1 MKFIRDIINDKK
13 QAADQGASND
23 ATMRMPQALRPD
35 ARGRPMMMDQDQAV
49 MDVEFHPETD
59 DLNLFEEDDVIDGV
73 VEKVE
78 SLFVETPEES
88 TRVVSQPARQAAPKP
103 AAFDEPEAEVYSA
116 EGLGSDLVSASV
128 GPEKTMLASQ
138 AETDAPDA
146 DLTQHILSR
155 RSTAEEPAVL
165 PETVAVESASQA
177 FEVPAPAAGRGT
189 RKAGRVKTRLLGF
202 GSAQESVSD
211 PFAGAQQDSPAANGR
226 LPVGWI
232 VVVEGPGTGTAFTL
246 FEGVSQMGRGEDQA
260 IRLDFGDTSISR
272 SNHAAVA
279 YDPEQRTFY
288 LGHGGKANLVRL
300 NGNPVLS
307 TEMLGSGDQIRI
319 GETVLRFVGLC
330 GPDFNWT
337 AGPGEKEPRASYA

>member
-13 QAADQGASND
+13 QAADQAASND

-35 ARGRPMMMDQDQAV
+35 ARGRPMMMDQNQAV

-116 EGLGSDLVSASV
+116 EGLGSDLVSASA
-128 GPEKTMLASQ
+128 GPKKTMLASQ
-138 AETDAPDA
+138 AESDAPDA

-246 FEGVSQMGRGEDQA
+246 FEGVSQMAPGKGEFVLINGR
-260 IRLDFGDTSISR
+260 RT
-272 SNHAAVA
+272 
-279 YDPEQRTFY
+279 QR
-288 LGHGGKANLVRL
+288 R
-300 NGNPVLS
+300 P
-307 TEMLGSGDQIRI
+307 
-319 GETVLRFVGLC
+319 
-330 GPDFNWT
+330 
-337 AGPGEKEPRASYA
+337 

>member
-1 MKFIRDIINDKK
+1 MKFIRDIINEKK
-13 QAADQGASND
+13 QAADHGGSED
-23 ATMRMPQALRPD
+23 ATIRMPQAMRPD
-35 ARGRPMMMDQDQAV
+35 ASGRPLMLDQSQAV
-49 MDVEFHPETD
+49 MDAEFQPDTD
-59 DLNLFEEDDVIDGV
+59 DLNLFQEDDVVDGV
-73 VEKVE
+73 AEPVE
-78 SLFVETPEES
+78 SLFVETPEEPV
-88 TRVVSQPARQAAPKP
+88 RVVSQPAPETVAMPAP
-103 AAFDEPEAEVYSA
+103 FDEPEAEAYAAAV
-116 EGLGSDLVSASV
+116 LGHDPAPVV
-128 GPEKTMLASQ
+128 PEETMLPAPD
-138 AETDAPDA
+138 EPHAPDA

-155 RSTAEEPAVL
+155 RPAPEEPATM
-165 PETVAVESASQA
+165 PESVGSEDATQA

-211 PFAGAQQDSPAANGR
+211 PFAGAQQDNPAANGR

-232 VVVEGPGTGTAFTL
+232 VVVEGPGAGTAFTL
-246 FEGVSQMGRGEDQA
+246 FEGVSQIGRGEDQA

-279 YDPEQRTFY
+279 YDPEQQAFY

-300 NGNPVLS
+300 NGKPVLS
-307 TEMLGSGDQIRI
+307 TEMLGSGDHIRI

>member
-1 MKFIRDIINDKK
+1 MKFIRDIINEKK
-13 QAADQGASND
+13 QAADQSASDD
-23 ATMRMPQALRPD
+23 ATMRMPQAMRPD
-35 ARGRPMMMDQDQAV
+35 AGGRPMMMDQNQAI
-49 MDVEFHPETD
+49 MDLEFQPETD
-59 DLNLFEEDDVIDGV
+59 DLNLFEEEDMIDRV
-73 VEKVE
+73 AEKVE
-78 SLFVETPEES
+78 SLFVETPEEPA
-88 TRVVSQPARQAAPKP
+88 RVVSQPASQAAAMP
-103 AAFDEPEAEVYSA
+103 AAVDELEAEVYPA
-116 EGLGSDLVSASV
+116 EGLGSDPVPVSA
-128 GPEKTMLASQ
+128 GPEKTTLARQ

-155 RSTAEEPAVL
+155 RSAAEEPAIV
-165 PETVAVESASQA
+165 PETVAVEAAPQA
-177 FEVPAPAAGRGT
+177 FEVPAPAAGRGA

-211 PFAGAQQDSPAANGR
+211 PFAGAQQDSRAANGR

-232 VVVEGPGTGTAFTL
+232 VVIEGPGTGKAFTL